1 MTIQDFDPLL
11 CDHGLRLWHPL
22 PLRLKRRAR
31 RDKGLRTRMRVLPQR
46 EISLYNYIEV
56 SRRPVFV
63 AARVAA
69 RVVGEQQL
77 TRAFVLLSDI
87 NMAM

>member
-1 MTIQDFDPLL
+1 
-11 CDHGLRLWHPL
+11 
-22 PLRLKRRAR
+22 
-31 RDKGLRTRMRVLPQR
+31 MRVLPQR